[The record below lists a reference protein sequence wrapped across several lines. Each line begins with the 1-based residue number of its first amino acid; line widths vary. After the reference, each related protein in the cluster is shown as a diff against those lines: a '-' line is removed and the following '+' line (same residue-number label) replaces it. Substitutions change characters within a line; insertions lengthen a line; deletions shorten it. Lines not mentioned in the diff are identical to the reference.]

1 MSKWNKDK
9 LEEMTNTQN
18 EFTKTK
24 LNYLIIS
31 QKYFEMINKA
41 RENGD
46 LIPLLFKDV
55 EVTYDGK
62 ISEDFEE
69 IQVNDEILALIEEKE
84 NKRQVMNI
92 KHFSRSISHQQ
103 WFDYLDDEV
112 NNFIEKYPEFK
123 DTILE

>member
-112 NNFIEKYPEFK
+112 NNFIEKYHEFK